1 MTAEKNTITAKITWF
16 NAQIARLD
24 EAFIQWL
31 KEDGRDVQNSER
43 KITRQEGI
51 SGEYATSEYELIVDN
66 ALKITLVPYGI
77 WIVAA
82 KGRID
87 IVGPS
92 GNEKLIYLNKGG
104 PVTVV
109 EISDGSH
116 HDKNVHRQF
125 NTIDEDGWYWYDDSA
140 IRRAIKL
147 GKEVFL
153 YLLGRIQ

>member
-1 MTAEKNTITAKITWF
+1 MVAEKDTIIAEITWF

-24 EAFIQWL
+24 EMFIQWL

-43 KITRQEGI
+43 KITKQEEM
-51 SGEYATSEYELIVDN
+51 SGEYTTSEYELIVDN

-82 KGRID
+82 QGRID

-92 GNEKLIYLNKGG
+92 GSEKLVYLKKGG
-104 PVTVV
+104 PATVV
-109 EISDGSH
+109 EISSGSYPG
-116 HDKNVHRQF
+116 KNVHRQF
-125 NTIDEDGWYWYDDSA
+125 NTIDEDGWYWYDDSI
-140 IRRAIKL
+140 IRKATKL

-153 YLLGRIQ
+153 YLLGRVQ